1 MRAMWRGILRI
12 RKPKM
17 VKTDMTNS
25 ASQKSYNLASPEEI
39 IEDARN
45 GRMYILVDAE
55 DRENEG
61 DLIIP
66 AQFATPD
73 AINFMAKFGRGLIC
87 LALESTKAEVLGLRN
102 MSADNRSRFETA
114 FTQSIEAREGVT
126 TGISAGDR
134 SHTIQTAIDPDS
146 RQDDIVSPGHMFPII
161 AKDGGVLVRTGHT
174 EASVDISRMAGLNPS
189 AVICEIMNDDGTMA
203 RLDDLVGF
211 AKHHDLKIGTIED
224 LVAYRM
230 RKDHFVK
237 HVASS
242 DFTSQNGDDFKIHV
256 YRNFLDGKEH
266 VALSKGTAKS
276 GVESLVR
283 VHKIDFAGDI
293 LYEESPRSGLIWD
306 AMKQLAA
313 HDGHSV
319 LVLIR
324 EGSIDTLLERLGA
337 HKSQIDRKEQNVRE
351 YGVGAQ
357 ILVDQGV
364 KKMRLITNTMPRLIG
379 LEAYDLELCGITPLI
394 LGQDNS

>member
-1 MRAMWRGILRI
+1 
-12 RKPKM
+12 
-17 VKTDMTNS
+17 MTELNT
-25 ASQKSYNLASPEEI
+25 ATFDDVYQLATPEEI

-73 AINFMAKFGRGLIC
+73 AVNFMAKFGRGLIC
-87 LALESTKAEVLGLRN
+87 LAIEAQKADALGLEPQN
-102 MSADNRSRFETA
+102 KNNGSRFETA

-126 TGISAGDR
+126 TGISAADR
-134 SHTIQTAIDPDS
+134 ALTIQVAIDPES
-146 RQDDIVSPGHMFPII
+146 RPADIVTPGHMFPLI

-203 RLDDLVGF
+203 RLPDLIGF
-211 AKHHDLKIGTIED
+211 AQLHGLKIGTIED
-224 LVAYRM
+224 LVAHRM
-230 RKDHFVK
+230 KKDHFVR

-242 DFTSQNGDDFKIHV
+242 DFRSQNGDEFKIHV

-266 VALSKGTAKS
+266 VALSKGTAK
-276 GVESLVR
+276 EDETSLVR

-293 LYEESPRSGLIWD
+293 LSEDSPRSGLIWD

-337 HKSQIDRKEQNVRE
+337 HKSTVNRSEQTIRE

-357 ILVDQGV
+357 ILSHQGV
-364 KKMRLITNTMPRLIG
+364 RKMKLITNVMPKIIG
-379 LEAYDLELCGITPLI
+379 LEAYDLELDGITPLK
-394 LGQDNS
+394 NTRT

>member
-1 MRAMWRGILRI
+1 MA
-12 RKPKM
+12 
-17 VKTDMTNS
+17 KTTLNEVTFEDV
-25 ASQKSYNLASPEEI
+25 YNLATPEEI
-39 IEDARN
+39 IDDARN

-87 LALESTKAEVLGLRN
+87 LAIEQAKADVLGLSN

-134 SHTIQTAIDPDS
+134 SHTIQTAIDPES

-203 RLDDLVGF
+203 RLDDLVQF
-211 AKHHDLKIGTIED
+211 AQFHGLKIGTIED

-230 RKDHFVK
+230 EKDHFVK

-266 VALSKGTAKS
+266 VALSKGEPS
-276 GVESLVR
+276 QEEESLVR
-283 VHKIDFAGDI
+283 VHKVDFAGDI

-313 HDGHSV
+313 HEGHSV

-337 HKSQIDRKEQNVRE
+337 HKSFVDRKEQNVRE

-364 KKMRLITNTMPRLIG
+364 HKMRLITNTIPKLIG
-379 LEAYDLELCGITPLI
+379 LEAYDLELVGITPLI
-394 LGQDNS
+394 SGKK

>member
-1 MRAMWRGILRI
+1 MTDL
-12 RKPKM
+12 
-17 VKTDMTNS
+17 KTPVS
-25 ASQKSYNLASPEEI
+25 EESYQLATPEEI
-39 IEDARN
+39 IDDARN

-73 AINFMAKFGRGLIC
+73 AVNFMAKHGRGLIC
-87 LALESTKAEVLGLRN
+87 LALEASRAEALGLEPQN
-102 MSADNRSRFETA
+102 KNNGSRFETA

-126 TGISAGDR
+126 TGISAADR
-134 SHTIQTAIDPDS
+134 ALTIQVAIDPES
-146 RQDDIVSPGHMFPII
+146 REDDIVTPGHMFPLI

-174 EASVDISRMAGLNPS
+174 EASVDISRMAGLSPS

-203 RLDDLVGF
+203 RLPDLIKF
-211 AKHHDLKIGTIED
+211 AQLHNMNIGTIED
-224 LVAYRM
+224 LVAYRLQ
-230 RKDHFVK
+230 KDHFVR
-237 HVASS
+237 HIASS
-242 DFTSQNGDDFKIHV
+242 DFRSQNGDDFKIHV
-256 YRNFLDGKEH
+256 YRNFLDNKEH
-266 VALSKGTAKS
+266 VALSKGEAKA
-276 GVESLVR
+276 GEPTLVR

-293 LYEESPRSGLIWD
+293 LSEESPRSGLIWD

-324 EGSIDTLLERLGA
+324 EGSIDSLLERLGA
-337 HKSQIDRKEQNVRE
+337 HQSTINRKEQTIRE

-357 ILVDQGV
+357 ILSHQGV
-364 KKMRLITNTMPRLIG
+364 HKMRLITNVMPKIIG
-379 LEAYDLELCGITPLI
+379 LEAYDLELDSITPLI
-394 LGQDNS
+394 NTRS

>member
-1 MRAMWRGILRI
+1 
-12 RKPKM
+12 M
-17 VKTDMTNS
+17 VKIDMTET
-25 ASQKSYNLASPEEI
+25 AKHKAYDLASPEEI

-87 LALESTKAEVLGLRN
+87 LALESNKADVLGLRN
-102 MSADNRSRFETA
+102 MSVDNRSRFETA

-203 RLDDLVGF
+203 RLDDLVIF

-242 DFTSQNGDDFKIHV
+242 DFTSQTGDDFKIHV

-266 VALSKGTAKS
+266 VALTKGAAKS
-276 GVESLVR
+276 GEESLVR
-283 VHKIDFAGDI
+283 VHKIDFAGDV

-306 AMKQLAA
+306 AMQQLAA
-313 HDGHSV
+313 HEGHSV

-337 HKSQIDRKEQNVRE
+337 HKSQVDRKEQNVRE

-364 KKMRLITNTMPRLIG
+364 KKMRLITNTMPKLIG
-379 LEAYDLELCGITPLI
+379 LEAYDLELCGITPLK
-394 LGQDNS
+394 LGRDKA

>member
-1 MRAMWRGILRI
+1 M
-12 RKPKM
+12 
-17 VKTDMTNS
+17 TDSKLNEATFE
-25 ASQKSYNLASPEEI
+25 QVYNLATPEEI
-39 IEDARN
+39 IDDARN

-87 LALESTKAEVLGLRN
+87 LAIENTKAETLGLSN

-134 SHTIQTAIDPDS
+134 SHTIQTAIDQDS
-146 RQDDIVSPGHMFPII
+146 RADDIVSPGHMFPII

-174 EASVDISRMAGLNPS
+174 EASV

-203 RLDDLVGF
+203 RLDDLVKF
-211 AKHHDLKIGTIED
+211 AQFHGLKIGTIED

-230 RKDHFVK
+230 KKDHFVK

-242 DFTSQNGDDFKIHV
+242 DFTSQNGDEFKIHV

-266 VALSKGTAKS
+266 VALSKGEAKANE
-276 GVESLVR
+276 ESLVR

-337 HKSQIDRKEQNVRE
+337 HKSFVDRKEQNIRE

-364 KKMRLITNTMPRLIG
+364 QKMRLITNTMPKLVG
-379 LEAYDLELCGITPLI
+379 LEAYNLELAGITPLVS
-394 LGQDNS
+394 GSK

>member
-1 MRAMWRGILRI
+1 M
-12 RKPKM
+12 
-17 VKTDMTNS
+17 TDSKLNEATFEHV
-25 ASQKSYNLASPEEI
+25 YNLATPEEI
-39 IEDARN
+39 IDDARN

-87 LALESTKAEVLGLRN
+87 LAIEQAKADVLGLSN

-134 SHTIQTAIDPDS
+134 SHTIQTAIDPES
-146 RQDDIVSPGHMFPII
+146 RADDIVSPGHMFPII

-203 RLDDLVGF
+203 RLDDLVKF
-211 AKHHDLKIGTIED
+211 AQFHGLKIGTIED

-230 RKDHFVK
+230 KKDHFVK

-266 VALSKGTAKS
+266 VALSKGAPSEDT
-276 GVESLVR
+276 ETLVR
-283 VHKIDFAGDI
+283 VHKVDFAGDI

-313 HDGHSV
+313 NDGHSV

-337 HKSQIDRKEQNVRE
+337 HKSFVDRKEQNIRE

-357 ILVDQGV
+357 ILAHQGV
-364 KKMRLITNTMPRLIG
+364 QKMRLITNTMPKLIG
-379 LEAYDLELCGITPLI
+379 LEAYDLELVGITPLI
-394 LGQDNS
+394 SGSK

>member
-1 MRAMWRGILRI
+1 M
-12 RKPKM
+12 
-17 VKTDMTNS
+17 TDLNT
-25 ASQKSYNLASPEEI
+25 ATFDDVYQLATPEEI

-73 AINFMAKFGRGLIC
+73 AINFMARFGRGLIC
-87 LALESTKAEVLGLRN
+87 LAIEEQKADILGLEPQN
-102 MSADNRSRFETA
+102 KNNASRFETA

-126 TGISAGDR
+126 TGISAADR
-134 SHTIQTAIDPDS
+134 ALTIQVAIDPDS
-146 RQDDIVSPGHMFPII
+146 RPDDIVTPGHMFPLI

-203 RLDDLVGF
+203 RLPDLIKFSQFHGM
-211 AKHHDLKIGTIED
+211 KIGTIED

-230 RKDHFVK
+230 QKDHFVK
-237 HVASS
+237 YVASS
-242 DFTSQNGDDFKIHV
+242 DFRSQNGDAFKIHV
-256 YRNFLDGKEH
+256 YRNFLDGLEH
-266 VALSKGTAKS
+266 VALSKGEAVPGK
-276 GVESLVR
+276 ESLVR

-293 LYEESPRSGLIWD
+293 LSEDSPRSGLIWD
-306 AMKQLAA
+306 AMKQLAD

-324 EGSIDTLLERLGA
+324 EGSIDSLLERLGA
-337 HKSQIDRKEQNVRE
+337 HKSKIDRKSQTIRE

-357 ILVDQGV
+357 ILSHQGV
-364 KKMRLITNTMPRLIG
+364 RKMRLITNVMPKIIG
-379 LEAYDLELCGITPLI
+379 LDAYDLELVGITPLK
-394 LGQDNS
+394 NTRA

>member
-1 MRAMWRGILRI
+1 MSNTPNRA
-12 RKPKM
+12 
-17 VKTDMTNS
+17 
-25 ASQKSYNLASPEEI
+25 ASEDVFALATPEEI

-73 AINFMAKFGRGLIC
+73 AINFMAKHGRGLIC
-87 LALESTKAEVLGLRN
+87 LAIEQAKAEALGLKN

-134 SHTIQTAIDPDS
+134 SHTIQTAIDTDS
-146 RQDDIVSPGHMFPII
+146 REDDIVSPGHMFPII

-174 EASVDISRMAGLNPS
+174 EASVDISRLAGLNPS

-203 RLDDLVGF
+203 RLPDLVKF
-211 AKHHDLKIGTIED
+211 AQFHGLKIGTIEA
-224 LVAYRM
+224 LVKHRM
-230 RKDHFVK
+230 QRDHFVR
-237 HVASS
+237 HVADSN
-242 DFTSQNGDDFKIHV
+242 FTSQDGDEFKIHV
-256 YRNFLDGKEH
+256 YSNYLDNLEH
-266 VALSKGTAKS
+266 VALSKGEAKE
-276 GVESLVR
+276 GAESLVR

-293 LYEESPRSGLIWD
+293 LHEDSPRSGLIRD
-306 AMKQLAA
+306 AMRQLAA
-313 HDGHSV
+313 HDGHAV

-337 HKSQIDRKEQNVRE
+337 HQVSNDVDKKAQTVRE

-364 KKMRLITNTMPRLIG
+364 RKMRLITNTMPRLVG
-379 LEAYDLELCGITPLI
+379 LEAYKLEVTGITPLI
-394 LGQDNS
+394 SK

>member
-1 MRAMWRGILRI
+1 MSDSTLNE
-12 RKPKM
+12 
-17 VKTDMTNS
+17 VD
-25 ASQKSYNLASPEEI
+25 SQQVYNLATPEEI
-39 IEDARN
+39 IDDARN

-87 LALESTKAEVLGLRN
+87 LAIEQAKAEVLGLSN

-134 SHTIQTAIDPDS
+134 SHTIQTAIDPES

-203 RLDDLVGF
+203 RLDDLVKF
-211 AKHHDLKIGTIED
+211 AQFHGLKIGTIED

-230 RKDHFVK
+230 KKDHFVK

-266 VALSKGTAKS
+266 VALSKGEPSDDT
-276 GVESLVR
+276 ETLVR
-283 VHKIDFAGDI
+283 VHKIDFAGDV

-306 AMKQLAA
+306 AMKQFAA

-337 HKSQIDRKEQNVRE
+337 HKSFVDRKEQNIRE

-357 ILVDQGV
+357 ILAHQGV
-364 KKMRLITNTMPRLIG
+364 GKMRLITNTMPKLIG
-379 LEAYDLELCGITPLI
+379 LEAYDLELVGITPLKS
-394 LGQDNS
+394 GPK

>member
-1 MRAMWRGILRI
+1 MA
-12 RKPKM
+12 
-17 VKTDMTNS
+17 KTTLNEATFNDV
-25 ASQKSYNLASPEEI
+25 YNLATPEEI
-39 IEDARN
+39 IDDARN

-87 LALESTKAEVLGLRN
+87 LAIEQAKADVLGLSN

-134 SHTIQTAIDPDS
+134 SHTIQTAIDPES

-203 RLDDLVGF
+203 RLDDLVKF
-211 AKHHDLKIGTIED
+211 AQFHGLKIGTIED

-230 RKDHFVK
+230 EKDHFVK
-237 HVASS
+237 HIASS
-242 DFTSQNGDDFKIHV
+242 DFTSQNGDDFNIHV

-266 VALSKGTAKS
+266 VALSKGQPKQDE
-276 GVESLVR
+276 ESLVR

-306 AMKQLAA
+306 AMKQLAT
-313 HDGHSV
+313 HEGHSV

-337 HKSQIDRKEQNVRE
+337 HKSFIDRKEQNVRE

-364 KKMRLITNTMPRLIG
+364 RKMRLITNTMPKLIG
-379 LEAYDLELCGITPLI
+379 LEAYDLELVGITPLI
-394 LGQDNS
+394 SGKK

>member
-1 MRAMWRGILRI
+1 MAELNEATFDD
-12 RKPKM
+12 
-17 VKTDMTNS
+17 V
-25 ASQKSYNLASPEEI
+25 YNLATPEEI
-39 IEDARN
+39 INDARN

-73 AINFMAKFGRGLIC
+73 AINFMAKHGRGLIC
-87 LALESTKAEVLGLRN
+87 LALENARAEQLGLRN

-126 TGISAGDR
+126 TGISAADR
-134 SHTIQTAIDPDS
+134 SLTIQTAIDLDS
-146 RQDDIVSPGHMFPII
+146 REDDIVSPGHMFPII

-174 EASVDISRMAGLNPS
+174 EASVDISRLAGLNPS

-203 RLDDLVGF
+203 RLPDLVKF
-211 AKHHDLKIGTIED
+211 AQVHGMKIGTIES

-230 RKDHFVK
+230 QRDHFVR

-242 DFTSQNGDDFKIHV
+242 DFTSQNGDSFKIHV
-256 YRNFLDGKEH
+256 YRNFLDDKEH
-266 VALSKGTAKS
+266 VALSKGSPTPGKD
-276 GVESLVR
+276 SLVR
-283 VHKIDFAGDI
+283 VHKIDFAGDV
-293 LYEESPRSGLIWD
+293 LSEDSPRSGLIWD
-306 AMKQLAA
+306 AMKQLAQY
-313 HDGHSV
+313 DGHAV

-337 HKSQIDRKEQNVRE
+337 SKTVIDRKEQSIRE

-357 ILVDQGV
+357 ILSHQGV
-364 KKMRLITNTMPRLIG
+364 TAMTLITNTMPKLIG
-379 LEAYDLELCGITPLI
+379 LEAYDLSVSGITPLKK
-394 LGQDNS
+394 GGRS

>member
-1 MRAMWRGILRI
+1 MA
-12 RKPKM
+12 
-17 VKTDMTNS
+17 
-25 ASQKSYNLASPEEI
+25 KSKLNEATFEDVYNLATPEEI
-39 IEDARN
+39 IDDARN

-87 LALESTKAEVLGLRN
+87 LAIEQAKADVLGLTN

-203 RLDDLVGF
+203 RLDDLVKF
-211 AKHHDLKIGTIED
+211 AQFHGLKIGTIED

-230 RKDHFVK
+230 KKDHFVK

-266 VALSKGTAKS
+266 VALSKGKAKT
-276 GVESLVR
+276 GQESLVR

-306 AMKQLAA
+306 AMKQLAS

-337 HKSQIDRKEQNVRE
+337 HKSFVDRKEQNHIHGCFVPYGPQSFYARQDVRE
-351 YGVGAQ
+351 GYQ
-357 ILVDQGV
+357 STL
-364 KKMRLITNTMPRLIG
+364 P
-379 LEAYDLELCGITPLI
+379 E
-394 LGQDNS
+394 

>member
-1 MRAMWRGILRI
+1 MA
-12 RKPKM
+12 
-17 VKTDMTNS
+17 KTDLNEATFEDV
-25 ASQKSYNLASPEEI
+25 YNLATPEEI
-39 IEDARN
+39 IDDARN

-87 LALESTKAEVLGLRN
+87 LAIENAKAEVLGLSN

-203 RLDDLVGF
+203 RLDDLVKF
-211 AKHHDLKIGTIED
+211 AQFHGLKIGTIED

-230 RKDHFVK
+230 KKDHFVK

-242 DFTSQNGDDFKIHV
+242 DFTSQNGDAFKIHV

-266 VALSKGTAKS
+266 VALSKGEAAEGK
-276 GVESLVR
+276 ESLVR

-306 AMKQLAA
+306 AMKQLAE

-337 HKSQIDRKEQNVRE
+337 HKSFVDRKEQNIRE

-364 KKMRLITNTMPRLIG
+364 EKMRLIRNTMPKLIG
-379 LEAYDLELCGITPLI
+379 LEAYNLELAGITPLI
-394 LGQDNS
+394 TGKK

>member
-1 MRAMWRGILRI
+1 M
-12 RKPKM
+12 
-17 VKTDMTNS
+17 TDSKLNEATFE
-25 ASQKSYNLASPEEI
+25 QVYNLATPEEI
-39 IEDARN
+39 IDDARN

-66 AQFATPD
+66 AQFATPA

-87 LALESTKAEVLGLRN
+87 LAIEQAKAETLGLSN

-134 SHTIQTAIDPDS
+134 SHTIQTAIDPES
-146 RQDDIVSPGHMFPII
+146 RADDIVSPGHMFPII

-203 RLDDLVGF
+203 RLDDLVKF
-211 AKHHDLKIGTIED
+211 AQFHGLKIGTIED

-230 RKDHFVK
+230 KKDHFVK
-237 HVASS
+237 HVATS
-242 DFTSQNGDDFKIHV
+242 DFTSQNGDEFKIHV

-266 VALSKGTAKS
+266 VALSKGEPSEDT
-276 GVESLVR
+276 ETLVR
-283 VHKIDFAGDI
+283 VHKIDFAGDV

-337 HKSQIDRKEQNVRE
+337 HKSFVDRKEQNIRE

-357 ILVDQGV
+357 ILTAQGV
-364 KKMRLITNTMPRLIG
+364 QKMRLITNTMPKLIG
-379 LEAYDLELCGITPLI
+379 LEAYDLELVGITPLI
-394 LGQDNS
+394 SAHKK

>member
-1 MRAMWRGILRI
+1 M
-12 RKPKM
+12 
-17 VKTDMTNS
+17 TDSKLNEATFE
-25 ASQKSYNLASPEEI
+25 QVYDLATPEEI
-39 IEDARN
+39 IDDARN

-87 LALESTKAEVLGLRN
+87 LAIEQAKAETLGLSN

-146 RQDDIVSPGHMFPII
+146 RADDIVSPGHMFPII

-203 RLDDLVGF
+203 RLDDLVKF
-211 AKHHDLKIGTIED
+211 AQFHGLKIGTIED

-230 RKDHFVK
+230 KKDHFVK

-242 DFTSQNGDDFKIHV
+242 DFTSQNGDEFKIHV

-266 VALSKGTAKS
+266 VALSKGEPSDET
-276 GVESLVR
+276 ETLVR
-283 VHKIDFAGDI
+283 VHKIDFAGDV

-306 AMKQLAA
+306 AMKQLSA
-313 HDGHSV
+313 HDGHAV

-337 HKSQIDRKEQNVRE
+337 HKSFVDRKEQNIRE

-357 ILVDQGV
+357 ILTHQGV
-364 KKMRLITNTMPRLIG
+364 GKMRLITNTMPKLIG
-379 LEAYDLELCGITPLI
+379 LEAYDLELVGITPLQS
-394 LGQDNS
+394 GPK

>member
-1 MRAMWRGILRI
+1 MSDSTLNE
-12 RKPKM
+12 
-17 VKTDMTNS
+17 VD
-25 ASQKSYNLASPEEI
+25 SQQVYNLATPEEI
-39 IEDARN
+39 IDDARN

-87 LALESTKAEVLGLRN
+87 LAIEQAKAEVLGLSN

-134 SHTIQTAIDPDS
+134 SHTIQTAIDPES

-203 RLDDLVGF
+203 RLDDLVKF
-211 AKHHDLKIGTIED
+211 AQFHGLKIGTIED

-230 RKDHFVK
+230 KKDHFVK

-266 VALSKGTAKS
+266 VALSKGEPSDDT
-276 GVESLVR
+276 ETLVR
-283 VHKIDFAGDI
+283 VHKIDFAGDV

-337 HKSQIDRKEQNVRE
+337 HKSFVDRKEQNIRE

-357 ILVDQGV
+357 ILTHQGV
-364 KKMRLITNTMPRLIG
+364 RKMRLITNTMPKLIG
-379 LEAYDLELCGITPLI
+379 LEAYDLELAGITPLQS
-394 LGQDNS
+394 GSK

>member
-1 MRAMWRGILRI
+1 MA
-12 RKPKM
+12 
-17 VKTDMTNS
+17 
-25 ASQKSYNLASPEEI
+25 KSKLNEATFEDVYNLATPEEI
-39 IEDARN
+39 IDDARN

-87 LALESTKAEVLGLRN
+87 LAIEQAKADVLGLTN

-203 RLDDLVGF
+203 RLDDLVKF
-211 AKHHDLKIGTIED
+211 AQFHGLKIGTIED

-230 RKDHFVK
+230 KKDHFIK

-266 VALSKGTAKS
+266 VALSKGKPKT
-276 GVESLVR
+276 GQESLVR

-306 AMKQLAA
+306 AMKQLAS

-337 HKSQIDRKEQNVRE
+337 HKSFVDRKEQNIRE

-364 KKMRLITNTMPRLIG
+364 QKMRLITNTMPKLIG
-379 LEAYDLELCGITPLI
+379 LEAYDLELVGITPLI
-394 LGQDNS
+394 SGSK

>member
-1 MRAMWRGILRI
+1 M
-12 RKPKM
+12 PKLN
-17 VKTDMTNS
+17 K
-25 ASQKSYNLASPEEI
+25 ASKEDVYNLATPDEI

-55 DRENEG
+55 NRENEG

-73 AINFMAKFGRGLIC
+73 AVNFMAKYGRGLIC
-87 LALESTKAEVLGLRN
+87 LAIEQSKADALGLRN
-102 MSADNRSRFETA
+102 MSAENRSRFETA
-114 FTQSIEAREGVT
+114 FTQSIEARDGVT

-134 SHTIQTAIDPDS
+134 SRTIQVAIDPES
-146 RQDDIVSPGHMFPII
+146 GQHDIVSPGHMFPII
-161 AKDGGVLVRTGHT
+161 ARDGGVLVRTGHT

-203 RLDDLVGF
+203 RLPDLVKF
-211 AKHHDLKIGTIED
+211 AQFHGLKIGTIED

-230 RKDHFVK
+230 QKDHFVK
-237 HVASS
+237 PVASS
-242 DFTSQNGDDFKIHV
+242 NFTSQDGDDFKIHV
-256 YRNFLDGKEH
+256 YRNYLDNLEH
-266 VALSKGTAKS
+266 VALSKGEPIPGK
-276 GVESLVR
+276 ESLVR

-293 LYEESPRSGLIWD
+293 LHENSPRSGLIRD
-306 AMKQLAA
+306 AMRQLAE
-313 HDGHSV
+313 HQGHAV

-337 HKSQIDRKEQNVRE
+337 NSKSSDRKEQNIRE

-357 ILVDQGV
+357 ILADQKV
-364 KKMRLITNTMPRLIG
+364 RKMRLITSTMPKLIG
-379 LEAYDLELCGITPLI
+379 LEAYNLELLGIVPPK
-394 LGQDNS
+394 QYK

>member
-1 MRAMWRGILRI
+1 
-12 RKPKM
+12 
-17 VKTDMTNS
+17 MTEKLNK
-25 ASQKSYNLASPEEI
+25 AAKEDVFNLATPEEI

-55 DRENEG
+55 NRENEG

-73 AINFMAKFGRGLIC
+73 AVNFMAKFGRGLIC
-87 LALESTKAEVLGLRN
+87 LAIEEARASALGLRN
-102 MSADNRSRFETA
+102 MSAENKSRFETA
-114 FTQSIEAREGVT
+114 FTQSIEARDGVT

-134 SHTIQTAIDPDS
+134 SRTIQVAIDPDTAEH
-146 RQDDIVSPGHMFPII
+146 DIVSPGHMFPII
-161 AKDGGVLVRTGHT
+161 ARDGGVLVRTGHT

-203 RLDDLVGF
+203 RLPDLVKF
-211 AKHHDLKIGTIED
+211 AQFHGMKIGTIED

-230 RKDHFVK
+230 QKDHFVK
-237 HVASS
+237 PVASS
-242 DFTSQNGDDFKIHV
+242 NFTDQAGHEFKIHV
-256 YRNFLDGKEH
+256 YRNYLDNLEH
-266 VALSKGTAKS
+266 VALTKGEPIPGKET
-276 GVESLVR
+276 LVR

-293 LYEESPRSGLIWD
+293 LHENSPRAGMIWH
-306 AMKQLAA
+306 AMHQLSEY
-313 HDGHSV
+313 DGHAV

-337 HKSQIDRKEQNVRE
+337 HSAPSDRKEQNIRE

-357 ILVDQGV
+357 ILTDLKVR
-364 KKMRLITNTMPRLIG
+364 KMRLITNTMPKLIG
-379 LEAYDLELCGITPLI
+379 LEAYNIELTGIVPPKQYKT
-394 LGQDNS
+394 

>member
-1 MRAMWRGILRI
+1 MADQNEA
-12 RKPKM
+12 KTK
-17 VKTDMTNS
+17 VK
-25 ASQKSYNLASPEEI
+25 YNLATPEEI
-39 IEDARN
+39 IDDARN

-73 AINFMAKFGRGLIC
+73 AINFMAKHGRGLIC
-87 LALESTKAEVLGLRN
+87 LALEQSKAELLGLSN

-203 RLDDLVGF
+203 RLDDLIGY
-211 AKHHDLKIGTIED
+211 AKKHQLNIGTIED

-242 DFTSQNGDDFKIHV
+242 DFTSQNGDEFKIHV

-266 VALSKGTAKS
+266 VALSKGEPMAGK
-276 GVESLVR
+276 ESLVR
-283 VHKIDFAGDI
+283 VHKIDFAGDV

-337 HKSQIDRKEQNVRE
+337 HKSTLDRKEQNVRE

-364 KKMRLITNTMPRLIG
+364 KKMRLITNTMPKLIG
-379 LEAYDLELCGITPLI
+379 LEAYDLELCGITPL
-394 LGQDNS
+394 LAGEK

>member
-1 MRAMWRGILRI
+1 LTELNTATFDD
-12 RKPKM
+12 
-17 VKTDMTNS
+17 VY
-25 ASQKSYNLASPEEI
+25 QLATPEEI

-73 AINFMAKFGRGLIC
+73 AVNFMAKYGRGLIC
-87 LALESTKAEVLGLRN
+87 LALEEGRAETLGLEPQN
-102 MSADNRSRFETA
+102 KNNASRFETA

-126 TGISAGDR
+126 TGISAADR
-134 SHTIQTAIDPDS
+134 ALTIQVAIDPES
-146 RQDDIVSPGHMFPII
+146 RADDVVTPGHMFPLV

-203 RLDDLVGF
+203 RLPDLIKF
-211 AKHHDLKIGTIED
+211 AQFHGMKIGTIED
-224 LVAYRM
+224 LVAHRM
-230 RKDHFVK
+230 QKDHFVK

-242 DFTSQNGDDFKIHV
+242 DFTSQAGDQFKIHV

-266 VALSKGTAKS
+266 VALSKGEAVA
-276 GVESLVR
+276 GQESLVR

-293 LYEESPRSGLIWD
+293 LSEESPRSGLIWD

-319 LVLIR
+319 LILIR
-324 EGSIDTLLERLGA
+324 EGTIDSLLERLGA
-337 HKSQIDRKEQNVRE
+337 HKSTIDRKQQTIRE

-357 ILVDQGV
+357 MLTHQGV
-364 KKMRLITNTMPRLIG
+364 SKMRLITNKMPKIIG
-379 LEAYDLELCGITPLI
+379 LEAYDLELIGITPLK
-394 LGQDNS
+394 NTRA

>member
-1 MRAMWRGILRI
+1 MSDSKLNEATFEQ
-12 RKPKM
+12 
-17 VKTDMTNS
+17 V
-25 ASQKSYNLASPEEI
+25 YNLATPEEI
-39 IEDARN
+39 IDDARN

-87 LALESTKAEVLGLRN
+87 LALEQAKADVLGLSN

-134 SHTIQTAIDPDS
+134 SHTIQTAIDTDS

-161 AKDGGVLVRTGHT
+161 AKEGGVLVRTGHT

-203 RLDDLVGF
+203 RLDDLVKF
-211 AKHHDLKIGTIED
+211 AQFHGLKIGTIED

-230 RKDHFVK
+230 KKDHFVK

-266 VALSKGTAKS
+266 VALSKGEANPDT
-276 GVESLVR
+276 ETLVR

-337 HKSQIDRKEQNVRE
+337 HKSFVDRKEQNIRE

-364 KKMRLITNTMPRLIG
+364 QQMRLITNTMPKLIG
-379 LEAYDLELCGITPLI
+379 LEAYELELVGITPLI
-394 LGQDNS
+394 SGSMKSGPK

>member
-1 MRAMWRGILRI
+1 MA
-12 RKPKM
+12 
-17 VKTDMTNS
+17 
-25 ASQKSYNLASPEEI
+25 KSKLNEATFEDVYNLATPEEI
-39 IEDARN
+39 IDDARN

-87 LALESTKAEVLGLRN
+87 LAIEQAKADVLGLTN

-146 RQDDIVSPGHMFPII
+146 RPDDIVSPGHMFPII

-203 RLDDLVGF
+203 RLDDLVKF
-211 AKHHDLKIGTIED
+211 AQFHGLKIGTIED

-230 RKDHFVK
+230 KKDHFIK

-266 VALSKGTAKS
+266 VALSKGKPKT
-276 GVESLVR
+276 GQESLVR

-306 AMKQLAA
+306 AMKQLAS

-337 HKSQIDRKEQNVRE
+337 HKSFVDRKEQNIRE

-364 KKMRLITNTMPRLIG
+364 QKMQLITNTMPKLIG
-379 LEAYDLELCGITPLI
+379 LEAYDLELVGITPLI
-394 LGQDNS
+394 SGSK

>member
-1 MRAMWRGILRI
+1 MSDLNEATFQD
-12 RKPKM
+12 
-17 VKTDMTNS
+17 V
-25 ASQKSYNLASPEEI
+25 YNLVTPEEI

-73 AINFMAKFGRGLIC
+73 AVNFMAKFGRGLIC
-87 LALESTKAEVLGLRN
+87 LALEEARAESLGLRN
-102 MSADNRSRFETA
+102 MSAENKSRFETA

-126 TGISAGDR
+126 TGISASDR
-134 SHTIQTAIDPDS
+134 SLTIQTAIDPKS
-146 RQDDIVSPGHMFPII
+146 RANDIVSPGHMFPII
-161 AKDGGVLVRTGHT
+161 AREGGVLVRTGHT

-203 RLDDLVGF
+203 RLDDLVKF
-211 AKHHDLKIGTIED
+211 AQFHGLKIGTIED

-230 RKDHFVK
+230 KKDHFVR
-237 HVASS
+237 HVATS
-242 DFTSQNGDDFKIHV
+242 DFTSQNGDEFKIHV
-256 YRNFLDGKEH
+256 YRNFLDGLEH
-266 VALSKGTAKS
+266 VALSRGEASADK
-276 GVESLVR
+276 ESLVR

-313 HDGHSV
+313 YDGHAV

-337 HKSQIDRKEQNVRE
+337 HKSQIDRKEQTIRE

-357 ILVDQGV
+357 MLTHQGV
-364 KKMRLITNTMPRLIG
+364 SKMRLITNTMPKLIG
-379 LEAYDLELCGITPLI
+379 LEAYDLELVGITPLI
-394 LGQDNS
+394 SGKK

>member
-1 MRAMWRGILRI
+1 
-12 RKPKM
+12 
-17 VKTDMTNS
+17 MTEKLNK
-25 ASQKSYNLASPEEI
+25 ATEEDVYNLATPEEI

-55 DRENEG
+55 NRENEG

-73 AINFMAKFGRGLIC
+73 AVNFMAKYGRGLIC
-87 LALESTKAEVLGLRN
+87 LAIEEARAAALGLRN
-102 MSADNRSRFETA
+102 MSAENKSRFETA
-114 FTQSIEAREGVT
+114 FTQSIEARDGVT

-134 SHTIQTAIDPDS
+134 SRTIQVAIDPDS
-146 RQDDIVSPGHMFPII
+146 AEHDIVSPGHMFPII
-161 AKDGGVLVRTGHT
+161 ARDGGVLVRTGHT

-203 RLDDLVGF
+203 RLPDLVKF
-211 AKHHDLKIGTIED
+211 AQLHGLRIGTIED

-230 RKDHFVK
+230 QKDHFVK

-242 DFTSQNGDDFKIHV
+242 AFTDQAGHEFNIHV
-256 YRNFLDGKEH
+256 YRNYLDDMEH
-266 VALSKGTAKS
+266 VALSKGEPDPEK
-276 GVESLVR
+276 ESLVR

-293 LYEESPRSGLIWD
+293 LHENSPRSGMIWH
-306 AMKQLAA
+306 AMHQLAEY
-313 HDGHSV
+313 DGHAV

-337 HKSQIDRKEQNVRE
+337 TSRTVDRKEQNIRE

-357 ILVDQGV
+357 ILTDQKV
-364 KKMRLITNTMPRLIG
+364 RKMRLITNTMPKLIG
-379 LEAYDLELCGITPLI
+379 LEAYNLELVGIVPPE
-394 LGQDNS
+394 QYK

>member
-1 MRAMWRGILRI
+1 M
-12 RKPKM
+12 
-17 VKTDMTNS
+17 TDLNEATF
-25 ASQKSYNLASPEEI
+25 QDVYNLATPEEI

-87 LALESTKAEVLGLRN
+87 LALESARAELLGLRN

-126 TGISAGDR
+126 TGISAADR
-134 SHTIQTAIDPDS
+134 SHTIQTAIDTDS
-146 RQDDIVSPGHMFPII
+146 REDDIVSPGHMFPII

-174 EASVDISRMAGLNPS
+174 EASVDISRLAGLNPS

-203 RLDDLVGF
+203 RLDDLVKF
-211 AKHHDLKIGTIED
+211 AQFHGLKIGTIES

-230 RKDHFVK
+230 ERDHFVR
-237 HVASS
+237 HIATS
-242 DFTSQNGDDFKIHV
+242 DFTSQNGDQFKIHV

-266 VALSKGTAKS
+266 VALSKGEAKE
-276 GVESLVR
+276 GAESLVR

-293 LYEESPRSGLIWD
+293 LSEESPRSGLIWD

-337 HKSQIDRKEQNVRE
+337 HKSQIDRKEQLVRE

-357 ILVDQGV
+357 ILVHQGV
-364 KKMRLITNTMPRLIG
+364 KTMRLITNTMPKLIG
-379 LEAYDLELCGITPLI
+379 LEAYDLSVAGITPLI
-394 LGQDNS
+394 KGAK

>member
-1 MRAMWRGILRI
+1 M
-12 RKPKM
+12 
-17 VKTDMTNS
+17 TDLNT
-25 ASQKSYNLASPEEI
+25 ATFDDVYQLATPEEI

-73 AINFMAKFGRGLIC
+73 AINFMARFGRGLIC
-87 LALESTKAEVLGLRN
+87 LAIEEQKADILGLEPQN
-102 MSADNRSRFETA
+102 KNNASRFETA

-126 TGISAGDR
+126 TGISAADR
-134 SHTIQTAIDPDS
+134 ALTIQVAIDPDS
-146 RQDDIVSPGHMFPII
+146 RPDDIVTPGHMFPLI

-203 RLDDLVGF
+203 RLPDLIKF
-211 AKHHDLKIGTIED
+211 AQFHGMKIGTIED

-230 RKDHFVK
+230 QKDHFVK
-237 HVASS
+237 YVASS
-242 DFTSQNGDDFKIHV
+242 DFRSQNGDAFKIHV
-256 YRNFLDGKEH
+256 YRNFLDGLEH
-266 VALSKGTAKS
+266 VALSKGEAVPGK
-276 GVESLVR
+276 ESLVR

-293 LYEESPRSGLIWD
+293 LSEDSPRSGLIWD

-319 LVLIR
+319 LVLVR
-324 EGSIDTLLERLGA
+324 EGSMDSLLERLGA
-337 HKSQIDRKEQNVRE
+337 HKSKIDRKSQTIRE

-357 ILVDQGV
+357 ILSHQGV
-364 KKMRLITNTMPRLIG
+364 RKMRLITNVMPKIIG
-379 LEAYDLELCGITPLI
+379 LDAYDLELVGITPLK
-394 LGQDNS
+394 NTRA